1 MLLDLEDNRP
11 QENMIEMDVL
21 RLCLST
27 DVCKALNMSF
37 LDLMKLDLPTYN
49 LIKDKIVEETKARVA
64 TSEEMTKKMEKS
76 SKQLKDRILNGQ

>member
-1 MLLDLEDNRP
+1 
-11 QENMIEMDVL
+11 MDVL